1 MQHDPKAF
9 HSRLMRE
16 MPFDM
21 RLKEGENVSQWQEKA
36 REKLG
41 ELLGYP
47 YLTPDNDNLQ
57 IEWTKTD
64 DARFDETRFSFDSEP
79 GYSVPCHLLLPK
91 GKQGP
96 LPLVICLQ
104 GHTTGMHISMGR
116 SMYEPDERYIV
127 EEEMDYAVQAVE
139 LGFAALCIEQR
150 AFGECGGKEGGTQC
164 HIPTTQALLLGR
176 TMVGER
182 CWDVSR
188 SIDIV
193 EKYFPVADMSRI
205 ALIGISGGGTISLY
219 AAAMD
224 TRIAASMP
232 MCYLCGFQ
240 ASIGEMWH
248 CLCSHVP
255 GIMKHFDMGD
265 IAGLVAPRPQIVV
278 NGSKDVIFPVE
289 SAREQAAI
297 AQRAYD
303 ACGASDM
310 FKFLVGEGGHRCFKD
325 LSWPAFREATGWN

>member
-1 MQHDPKAF
+1 MPHDPKAF

-21 RLKEGENVSQWQEKA
+21 RLKEGENVSQWQERA
-36 REKLG
+36 RAKLG

-47 YLTPDNDNLQ
+47 YLTPDSDNLQ

-116 SMYEPDERYIV
+116 PMYEPDAQYIFD
-127 EEEMDYAVQAVE
+127 EEMDYAVQAVE

-150 AFGECGGKEGGTQC
+150 AFGECGGSESGPQC
-164 HIPTTQALLLGR
+164 HIPATQALLLGR

-193 EKYFPVADMSRI
+193 EKYFPIADMSRI
-205 ALIGISGGGTISLY
+205 ALIGISGGGTIALY
-219 AAAMD
+219 AAAME

-248 CLCSHVP
+248 CLCSHVS

-289 SAREQAAI
+289 SAREQAQI

-325 LSWPAFREATGWN
+325 LSWPAFREATGWH